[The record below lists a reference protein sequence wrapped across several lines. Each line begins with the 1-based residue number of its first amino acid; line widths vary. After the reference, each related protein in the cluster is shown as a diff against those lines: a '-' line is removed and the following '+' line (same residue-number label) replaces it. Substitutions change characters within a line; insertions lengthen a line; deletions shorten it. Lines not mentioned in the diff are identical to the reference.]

1 MHLNGHTGEEE
12 VICAD
17 FFNNSSDSRTEVAG
31 VGMVILVL
39 ATHTLPAL
47 KSKLASLKRG
57 FVEKNSKIGDRKQ
70 NTIVFTELLLKL

>member
-1 MHLNGHTGEEE
+1 MICWVFIWTPFI
-12 VICAD
+12 VIS
-17 FFNNSSDSRTEVAG
+17 FSFYLMLITSTIAG